1 MSSAASSAASAP
13 GWSGSLA
20 RVKGVVIRG
29 PARDKYDTILTGEAV
44 GFIAELHRK
53 FESTRRSLLAQREH
67 RQTQLDAGKLPD
79 FLPETANVRAGNWTG
94 PSRIPA
100 DLTDRRVEITGPV
113 DRKMVINALNSGA
126 KVFMADFEDSSAPTW
141 DNMLAGQL
149 NLRDA
154 VNRSITFQSGTKS
167 YKLNSG
173 SDQAPLAT
181 LMVRPRGWHLPEAHV
196 LVDGDAMSASL
207 FDFGLYFFHN
217 AKNLLQR
224 GSGPYFYLPKMESH
238 KEARLWNDV
247 FVYAQQRLGV
257 PQGSIRATVLIETI
271 LAAFEMDEIIYELR
285 DHSAGLNMGRWDYIF
300 SYIKKFRAHPQ
311 FVLPDRASVTMTSPF
326 LANYVRLLI
335 ATCHRRGV
343 HAMGGMAAFI
353 PVANDAAANQLAND
367 KVKADKLRE
376 VTLGCDGTWV
386 AHPALIPIAR
396 AIFDEHMKTPNQIT
410 RKPDAVLIRGAD
422 LLGDATAMVQQSGIT
437 ADGVRGNIDVGLAYT
452 EAWLR
457 GLGCVPLHNM
467 MEDAATAEIARCQ
480 IWQWIRHRARTKE
493 GILISKE
500 WVKQELDKHVE
511 QVKKA
516 LGAESYSKRQFPLAV
531 QLYEQMLLSDKLEDF
546 LTLVAYPH
554 ITTFEGGAD
563 NKGNAAGG
571 KVRANL

>member
-1 MSSAASSAASAP
+1 
-13 GWSGSLA
+13 
-20 RVKGVVIRG
+20 
-29 PARDKYDTILTGEAV
+29 
-44 GFIAELHRK
+44 
-53 FESTRRSLLAQREH
+53 
-67 RQTQLDAGKLPD
+67 
-79 FLPETANVRAGNWTG
+79 
-94 PSRIPA
+94 
-100 DLTDRRVEITGPV
+100 
-113 DRKMVINALNSGA
+113 
-126 KVFMADFEDSSAPTW
+126 
-141 DNMLAGQL
+141 
-149 NLRDA
+149 
-154 VNRSITFQSGTKS
+154 
-167 YKLNSG
+167 
-173 SDQAPLAT
+173 
-181 LMVRPRGWHLPEAHV
+181 
-196 LVDGDAMSASL
+196 
-207 FDFGLYFFHN
+207 
-217 AKNLLQR
+217 
-224 GSGPYFYLPKMESH
+224 
-238 KEARLWNDV
+238 
-247 FVYAQQRLGV
+247 
-257 PQGSIRATVLIETI
+257 
-271 LAAFEMDEIIYELR
+271 
-285 DHSAGLNMGRWDYIF
+285 MGRWDYIF

-410 RKPDAVLIRGAD
+410 RKPDAVLIRAAD
-422 LLGDATAMVQQSGIT
+422 LLGDATAMVQQAGIT

-516 LGAESYSKRQFPLAV
+516 LGAEVSTRTHTRHTHEGQAARGPCAMRLRLTRYLCSPRVCVCVWVSVLLQAPIPFGRAV
-531 QLYEQMLLSDKLEDF
+531 
-546 LTLVAYPH
+546 
-554 ITTFEGGAD
+554 
-563 NKGNAAGG
+563 
-571 KVRANL
+571 VRANASVGQA